1 MDNVSDL
8 LRDLPETDVPA
19 TPPNDTTTPPRRRR
33 ARIDAPPTAE
43 PQPIHLLPHQV
54 EHAARLE
61 SCLRRFGFAM
71 DLSPMGAGKTYCASS
86 LWQSLGLRHVVVI
99 APVSVLPKWNSMRD
113 THGIAVAHAISYC
126 SLRSI
131 RGKQPKHGLLTRT
144 DEIRTQV
151 NEDTNQLEENM
162 HIVNFHATSLWNR
175 LVDEGVL
182 LVIDELQHVKN
193 QSSQSKSVKELLRVV
208 RASAN
213 SKALLLSGTPI
224 DKCEQALNL
233 YKVIGIL
240 DGPLAVYNPHTG
252 LTDPRGYRRLVEYHI
267 GTFYNEPSRERLD
280 GLIAYMNEQR
290 RYREIRTEHADMNA
304 ILHCMRDI
312 LRSSHYYMSAT
323 TRRLEGIYMLFRDVF
338 CRYASSSMPH
348 MSTVIAATLHKHNAY
363 YEIQDTSS
371 RELLQ
376 KGVQALCNATGYD
389 FETDTVNIRDHMDAV
404 RGIVR
409 AQQMIETA
417 KIPTLI
423 RVAREALEANPN
435 QKVVISV
442 NFTDTIT
449 DLVAALSSFGP
460 VVIHGATS
468 ERQRHDV
475 MTRFQAATA
484 EVRLL
489 IANTTCISTGID
501 LDDKDS
507 RFPRLALVSPNYNI
521 ITLHQLC
528 FRFHRIGTL
537 SDAHVHFVFGRV
549 TTASGRRANGFEE
562 LPILNALARK
572 STVLRDI
579 SQASMGTESASA
591 GAVSYPGEF
600 PTWNEV
606 VV

>member
-1 MDNVSDL
+1 
-8 LRDLPETDVPA
+8 
-19 TPPNDTTTPPRRRR
+19 
-33 ARIDAPPTAE
+33 
-43 PQPIHLLPHQV
+43 
-54 EHAARLE
+54 
-61 SCLRRFGFAM
+61 
-71 DLSPMGAGKTYCASS
+71 
-86 LWQSLGLRHVVVI
+86 
-99 APVSVLPKWNSMRD
+99 MRD
-113 THGIAVAHAISYC
+113 THGIAVTHSISYC

-151 NEDTNQLEENM
+151 NEDTNQVEENM
-162 HIVNFHATSLWNR
+162 HIVNFHATPLWNR

-224 DKCEQALNL
+224 DKYEQALNL

-240 DGPLAVYNPHTG
+240 DGPLAFYNPHTG
-252 LTDPRGYRRLVEYHI
+252 FTDPRGYRRLVEYHI
-267 GTFYNEPSRERLD
+267 TTFYDELSRERLNTV
-280 GLIAYMNEQR
+280 ITYMNEQR
-290 RYREIRTEHADMNA
+290 RYREIRTDHADTNA

-312 LRSSHYYMSAT
+312 LRNSRYWNMTIT
-323 TRRLEGIYMLFRDVF
+323 TSRLEGIYILFRDVF
-338 CRYASSSMPH
+338 CKYASSSMPH
-348 MSTVIAATLHKHNAY
+348 TSTVIAATLHKHNAY
-363 YEIQDTSS
+363 YEIQDVPS

-376 KGVQALCNATGYD
+376 KGVQALCHATGYD

-449 DLVAALSSFGP
+449 DLVVALSSFGP
-460 VVIHGATS
+460 VVINGATS
-468 ERQRHDV
+468 ERRRHEI
-475 MTRFQAATA
+475 MTQFQAATQ

-489 IANTTCISTGID
+489 VANTTCISTGID

-528 FRFHRIGTL
+528 FRFNRIGSM

-549 TTASGRRANGFEE
+549 TTESGRRANGFEE

-579 SQASMGTESASA
+579 SQASMGIDAAST
-591 GAVSYPGEF
+591 GAMSYPGEF